1 MKKNDNE
8 GFQGELAVC
17 LAVVFAL
24 AGVYFSIGY
33 AAGWDVLLS
42 DIAHKGRV
50 AGASV
55 AAVVRVFGPPSQ
67 PVVTA
72 TGTCSGGNPKISLSW
87 ASDENATEYDVYR
100 DGSVIATGITDVLF
114 PDMSVETGISYA
126 YTVEARGPQG
136 TFLSDP
142 TTAIAPDCPLVVDPF
157 VSVDVFHGKI
167 VSSGN
172 VPKTTERKPTF
183 QGSTNIP
190 SAKIDLELHSQ
201 QIIYATIDADENGH
215 WQWRPTEELSYG
227 THALSVT
234 ASTPDDDSIIATV
247 SFAFKI
253 SKKEKDDDA
262 DSTIRRPIAAEGS
275 EAGTVKQPVNV
286 LETPMTENPS
296 AGFEIGLDGGSYVS
310 GLNIDNEAY
319 RGEDTEVSVVFSRG
333 IPIGQTVHMSFV
345 LFSPD
350 RRISAEY
357 REDVILE
364 DGRTVMRRISLPGSL
379 ELGEYR
385 IQVGATIG
393 DTTISREATFLLK
406 DRPIFV
412 VGGLSATYRNMASG
426 IGWFLIAG
434 LIFFI
439 VLLNREYRLAEKAV
453 FQVTERFL
461 KERRFIN

>member
-1 MKKNDNE
+1 
-8 GFQGELAVC
+8 
-17 LAVVFAL
+17 
-24 AGVYFSIGY
+24 
-33 AAGWDVLLS
+33 
-42 DIAHKGRV
+42 
-50 AGASV
+50 
-55 AAVVRVFGPPSQ
+55 
-67 PVVTA
+67 
-72 TGTCSGGNPKISLSW
+72 
-87 ASDENATEYDVYR
+87 
-100 DGSVIATGITDVLF
+100 
-114 PDMSVETGISYA
+114 
-126 YTVEARGPQG
+126 
-136 TFLSDP
+136 
-142 TTAIAPDCPLVVDPF
+142 
-157 VSVDVFHGKI
+157 
-167 VSSGN
+167 
-172 VPKTTERKPTF
+172 
-183 QGSTNIP
+183 
-190 SAKIDLELHSQ
+190 
-201 QIIYATIDADENGH
+201 
-215 WQWRPTEELSYG
+215 
-227 THALSVT
+227 
-234 ASTPDDDSIIATV
+234 
-247 SFAFKI
+247 
-253 SKKEKDDDA
+253 
-262 DSTIRRPIAAEGS
+262 
-275 EAGTVKQPVNV
+275 
-286 LETPMTENPS
+286 MTENPS